1 MKKSKFIWGSL
12 IALSLFGFT
21 ACDDDDNDSKNDS
34 TTENTNNDS
43 ATENA
48 TYTAAIDNY
57 VDNIVVPTYADLKE
71 KAKVLK
77 EKVNA
82 MYEADQLGNLTDDL
96 VKAAADQW
104 IETREPWEESE
115 SFLFGPA
122 ATYNL
127 DPSLDSWPLDKANIN
142 ALLKSEMTFDGN
154 TLGHEVRGFHTLEYL
169 LFYQG
174 SAKKASDFS
183 GRELEYAV
191 AVANIL
197 VENTV
202 QLYYAWN
209 GEVTGDDK
217 ELMDDAEIEMTGSFA
232 ERFKTPNLYDSQY
245 KTQVDV
251 IDQIVDGG
259 LDISDEVGNQ
269 KIGGPYGNG
278 NVEDVESWTSYHSKD
293 DYTNNIIS
301 IQHSYMGTMSD
312 DITDLEKVGGEKSI
326 SAIVAASNASLD
338 NDIRAAIKE
347 ARNAI
352 QGIPGSF
359 ANCIINKTGEDEIE
373 AAMAA
378 CADLNEKY
386 AKIKTVIK

>member
-21 ACDDDDNDSKNDS
+21 ACDDDDDNSSKDS
-34 TTENTNNDS
+34 S

-48 TYTAAIDNY
+48 TYKAAIDNY

-71 KAKVLK
+71 KAKVLR

-82 MYEADQLGNLTDDL
+82 MYEAEELTDDL

-127 DPSLDSWPLDKANIN
+127 DPSLDSWPLDKANIT
-142 ALLKSEMTFDGN
+142 ALLNSEMSFNGN

-169 LFYQG
+169 LFSQG
-174 SAKKASDFS
+174 NAKKASDFS
-183 GRELEYAV
+183 GRQLEYAV
-191 AVANIL
+191 AVADIL

-217 ELMDDAEIEMTGSFA
+217 ELMDEAEIEMTGSFA
-232 ERFKTPNLYDSQY
+232 ERFKSPNLYDSQF
-245 KTQVDV
+245 KTQIDV
-251 IDQIVDGG
+251 IGQIVDGG
-259 LDISDEVGNQ
+259 LDISDEVGSQ
-269 KIGGPYGNG
+269 KIGGPFETK
-278 NVEDVESWTSYHSKD
+278 NVEEVESWTSYHSKD
-293 DYTNNIIS
+293 DYENNIVS

-312 DITDLEKVGGEKSI
+312 DIADLENVGGDKSI
-326 SAIVAASNASLD
+326 SAIVAAADASLD
-338 NDIRAAIKE
+338 SDIRVAIKN

-352 QGIPGSF
+352 QNIPGSF
-359 ANCIINKTGEDEIE
+359 ANCIINKTGETEIQ
-373 AAMAA
+373 AAIAA

>member
-21 ACDDDDNDSKNDS
+21 ACDDDDENGSKDSS
-34 TTENTNNDS
+34 T
-43 ATENA
+43 TENA
-48 TYTAAIDNY
+48 TYKAAIDNY

-71 KAKVLK
+71 KAKVLQ
-77 EKVNA
+77 EKVKA
-82 MYEADQLGNLTDDL
+82 MYEAEELTDDL

-127 DPSLDSWPLDKANIN
+127 DPSLDSWPLDKANIT
-142 ALLKSEMTFDGN
+142 ALLNSEMSFNGN

-191 AVANIL
+191 AVADIL

-217 ELMDDAEIEMTGSFA
+217 ELMDEAEIEMTSSFA
-232 ERFKTPNLYDSQY
+232 ERFKSPNLYDSQF

-251 IDQIVDGG
+251 IGQIIDGG
-259 LDISDEVGNQ
+259 LDISDEVGSQ
-269 KIGGPYGNG
+269 KIGGPLTTG

-293 DYTNNIIS
+293 DYENNIVS
-301 IQHSYMGTMSD
+301 IQHSYLGTMSD
-312 DITDLEKVGGEKSI
+312 DIADLEKVGGEKSI
-326 SAIVAASNASLD
+326 SAIVAAADASLD
-338 NDIRAAIKE
+338 SDIRAAIKN

-352 QGIPGSF
+352 QSIPGSF
-359 ANCIINKTGEDEIE
+359 ANCIINGTGKDEIK
-373 AAMAA
+373 AAMEA

>member
-21 ACDDDDNDSKNDS
+21 ACDDDDDNDSK
-34 TTENTNNDS
+34 NDS

-48 TYTAAIDNY
+48 TYQAAIDNY

-71 KAKVLK
+71 KAKVLQ

-82 MYEADQLGNLTDDL
+82 MYAADTLGKLTDDM

-142 ALLKSEMTFDGN
+142 AFLESKVAYGEKA
-154 TLGHEVRGFHTLEYL
+154 LGHEVRGFHTLEYL

-183 GRELEYAV
+183 GRELEYAA
-191 AVANIL
+191 AVADIL
-197 VENTV
+197 VLNTV
-202 QLYYAWN
+202 ELYYAWS
-209 GEVTGDDK
+209 GKTDSE
-217 ELMDDAEIEMTGSFA
+217 AEGKMLEESGVSGNFA
-232 ERFKTPNLYDSQY
+232 KRFKTPNLYDSQY

-269 KIGGPYGNG
+269 KIGGPLTTG

-326 SAIVAASNASLD
+326 SAIVAAADASLD
-338 NDIRAAIKE
+338 SDIRAAIKE

-359 ANCIINKTGEDEIE
+359 ANCIINETGKDEIK

>member
-21 ACDDDDNDSKNDS
+21 ACDDDDENGSK
-34 TTENTNNDS
+34 NDS

-48 TYTAAIDNY
+48 TYKAAIDNY

-71 KAKVLK
+71 KAKVLQ
-77 EKVNA
+77 EKVKA
-82 MYEADQLGNLTDDL
+82 MYEAEELTDDL

-115 SFLFGPA
+115 AFLFGPA

-191 AVANIL
+191 AVADIL
-197 VENTV
+197 VENTI

-217 ELMDDAEIEMTGSFA
+217 EIMDEAEIEMTGSFA

-251 IDQIVDGG
+251 IGQIVDGG

-269 KIGGPYGNG
+269 KIGGPYETH
-278 NVEDVESWTSYHSKD
+278 NVEEVESWTSFHSKD

-312 DITDLEKVGGEKSI
+312 EIADLEKVGGDKSI
-326 SAIVAASNASLD
+326 SAIVAAADASLD
-338 NDIRAAIKE
+338 SDIRAAIRD

-352 QGIPGSF
+352 QNIPGSF
-359 ANCIINKTGEDEIE
+359 ANCIINKTGGTEIE
-373 AAMAA
+373 SAMAA